1 MDRLL
6 LGLAALYGL
15 SGVAMGAFAA
25 HALKGRL
32 DDYALG
38 IMQTATQYQ
47 LVHAVA
53 MLAALPL
60 LSGPG
65 ILPRWALWAF
75 ACGVL
80 LFSGSLYAL
89 ALSGVRALGAITPLG
104 GLLLLA
110 GWGLLLI
117 HAFRGA
123 PQ

>member
-1 MDRLL
+1 MERLL
-6 LGLAALYGL
+6 LALAAFYGL

-53 MLAALPL
+53 MLAVLPML
-60 LSGPG
+60 AGSAA
-65 ILPRWALWAF
+65 LPRWALVAF
-75 ACGVL
+75 ALGVL

-104 GLLLLA
+104 GLLLLI
-110 GWGLLLI
+110 GWGLLI
-117 HAFRGA
+117 AHALRDTPA
-123 PQ
+123 

>member
-6 LGLAALYGL
+6 LALAAVYGF

-53 MLAALPL
+53 MLAIWPL
-60 LSGPG
+60 LSESAA
-65 ILPRWALWAF
+65 LPRWSLIAF
-75 ACGVL
+75 ALGVL

-104 GLLLLA
+104 GLLLLV
-110 GWGLLLI
+110 GWCLLLI
-117 HAFRGA
+117 HALRNA
-123 PQ
+123 PA

>member
-65 ILPRWALWAF
+65 ILPRWARSRRWAGCCCSQAG
-75 ACGVL
+75 ACC
-80 LFSGSLYAL
+80 
-89 ALSGVRALGAITPLG
+89 
-104 GLLLLA
+104 
-110 GWGLLLI
+110 
-117 HAFRGA
+117 
-123 PQ
+123 